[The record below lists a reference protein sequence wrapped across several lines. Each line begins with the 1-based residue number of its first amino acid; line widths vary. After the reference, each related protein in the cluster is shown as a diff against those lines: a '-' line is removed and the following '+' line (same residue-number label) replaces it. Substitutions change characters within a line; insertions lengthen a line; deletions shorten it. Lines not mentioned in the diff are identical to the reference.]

1 MATAV
6 IQQVATTGP
15 KLAGSR
21 YSATVA
27 IPLAEFGKSLTD
39 ADLDVWFEAFSERN
53 SNEGQ
58 TYEISGQGF
67 LLIMPPTGNPGS
79 LHERE
84 FALALG
90 NWTDAHSGY
99 SFLPT
104 SRFILP
110 DGSRFGPDAAW
121 VRAERIPELLKERN
135 IPFPHLVPDFVVEI
149 KDPSNSNAELID
161 KIDLFL
167 EYGTR
172 LAWFIDAGTR
182 TVIKFRPGQEPELL
196 HDPEFVDG
204 DEDALPGFRFAIRAR
219 IFDRFTNPQRGNS
232 SA

>member
-1 MATAV
+1 MTTAV
-6 IQQVATTGP
+6 QQVATTGP
-15 KLAGSR
+15 KLAGSQ
-21 YSATVA
+21 YSGTVA

-58 TYEISGQGF
+58 TYEISGKGF

-84 FALALG
+84 FAGVLYV
-90 NWTDAHSGY
+90 WTTEHDGY

-121 VRAERIPELLKERN
+121 IREERIPELLEERN

-149 KDPSNSNAELID
+149 KSPSNSNTELIN

-172 LAWFIDAGTR
+172 LAWFIDAATR
-182 TVIKFRPGQEPELL
+182 TVIKFRPGQEPEVL
-196 HDPEFVDG
+196 HDPELVDG
-204 DEDALPGFRFAIRAR
+204 DEDVLPGFRFAVREK
-219 IFDRFTNPQRGNS
+219 IFDHFTNPQ
-232 SA
+232 

>member
-1 MATAV
+1 MTTTA
-6 IQQVATTGP
+6 IQQVITTSP

-21 YSATVA
+21 YSAIVA

-58 TYEISGQGF
+58 TYEISGKGF
-67 LLIMPPTGNPGS
+67 LLITPPTGNPGS

-90 NWTDAHSGY
+90 IWTDAHSGY

-121 VRAERIPELLKERN
+121 IREERIPELLEERN

-149 KDPSNSNAELID
+149 KSPSNSNTELID

-172 LAWFIDAGTR
+172 LAWFIDAATR
-182 TVIKFRPGQEPELL
+182 RVIKFRPGQEPEVL

-204 DEDALPGFRFAIRAR
+204 DEDVLPGFRFAVRAQ
-219 IFDRFTNPQRGNS
+219 IFDHFANPQ
-232 SA
+232 